1 MKRLVFLMT
10 IAAGLAFLAQSARAD
25 DYALSI
31 KNQSFTPQTLIIPAN
46 QKVKIIVKNLDTT
59 PAEFESSDLDREKVV
74 TAGGQI
80 FTSGL
85 WTRAVTNFSMTFIV
99 NPPEPSSLNNL

>member
-80 FTSGL
+80 DIYVGPLDPGGYKFFNDFHRESTG
-85 WTRAVTNFSMTFIV
+85 TIIV
-99 NPPEPSSLNNL
+99 K